1 MSGGMQNEFATCA
14 MENQMGVAEI
24 AFGKILGPELWCTA
38 STANDFESGGFE
50 SGGFEPDSF
59 EPDSA
64 KTRMNLTYTDSRH
77 S

>member
-50 SGGFEPDSF
+50 PDSF

-64 KTRMNLTYTDSRH
+64 KTRMNLTCTDSRH

>member
-1 MSGGMQNEFATCA
+1 MQNEFATCA

-50 SGGFEPDSF
+50 
-59 EPDSA
+59 PDSA